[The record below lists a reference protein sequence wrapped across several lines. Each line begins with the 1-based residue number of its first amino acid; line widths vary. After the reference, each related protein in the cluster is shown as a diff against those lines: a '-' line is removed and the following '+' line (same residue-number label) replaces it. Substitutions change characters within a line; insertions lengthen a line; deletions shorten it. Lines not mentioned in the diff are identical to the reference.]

1 MTWPIGK
8 VRFDSSLDVKILR
21 NLERRERPGR
31 LVDRD
36 TFPRALEVG
45 FEARS
50 RRRVRKE
57 RVTSFVRSTQR
68 S

>member
-1 MTWPIGK
+1 
-8 VRFDSSLDVKILR
+8 
-21 NLERRERPGR
+21 

-57 RVTSFVRSTQR
+57 RVASFVRSTQR